1 MSCCRCKIACRSIFP
16 SVRFWFAISTLAWFS
31 GCGGQE
37 PIREYVVP
45 KPEVVYAQNH
55 VDSAAAK
62 SPSATVGSQPVTDR
76 LLGAVLPH
84 GAQTWYFKMTGPTAA
99 VAKQV
104 QKFRALIE
112 SVTFDD
118 AGKPA
123 WKLPEGWDEK
133 PGSGQRVATIVANS
147 DGQSL
152 ELSVI
157 PMPTGGSA
165 ESLLDN
171 INRWRRQMGQAPLQ
185 STQLSAE
192 TQQLQLG
199 DTSATLVDFEGRLQK
214 TMGSQGSLAQSL
226 PAAGPERGDL
236 KFKLPDG
243 WFEAK
248 PDVVSRAAF
257 GVRDGDQ
264 SAHITVSL
272 LGGDAGG
279 LLPNVNR
286 WREQVGLPDM
296 TAEALKEHAEALEV
310 GGITGSY
317 VESFPVDKAP
327 AAMAVTGWIGM
338 QADHSWFVKMRGNA
352 PLVRQ
357 QREQFRTFL
366 KSLKFPAR

>member
-1 MSCCRCKIACRSIFP
+1 MLPVQDRVSFHLPKRSIL
-16 SVRFWFAISTLAWFS
+16 VRHIDSGLVLWMRWSRADPGICRAETGGCVCTESCRFS
-31 GCGGQE
+31 SGEE
-37 PIREYVVP
+37 PL
-45 KPEVVYAQNH
+45 
-55 VDSAAAK
+55 S
-62 SPSATVGSQPVTDR
+62 DR
-76 LLGAVLPH
+76 GFTTGDGPTARHVLPH

-214 TMGSQGSLAQSL
+214 TMGSQGSLAE
-226 PAAGPERGDL
+226 P
-236 KFKLPDG
+236 
-243 WFEAK
+243 
-248 PDVVSRAAF
+248 
-257 GVRDGDQ
+257 
-264 SAHITVSL
+264 
-272 LGGDAGG
+272 AGG
-279 LLPNVNR
+279 WARARRPEIQATR
-286 WREQVGLPDM
+286 W
-296 TAEALKEHAEALEV
+296 
-310 GGITGSY
+310 
-317 VESFPVDKAP
+317 
-327 AAMAVTGWIGM
+327 
-338 QADHSWFVKMRGNA
+338 
-352 PLVRQ
+352 LVRSQ
-357 QREQFRTFL
+357 AGRCQPRGIWC
-366 KSLKFPAR
+366 P